1 MTKYDNNL
9 IKKLPSIFSNFDRL
23 ADILNQISDGIYITD
38 PDRKILFWNL
48 AAEKITGYRQ
58 EDVLGKYCA
67 DNILAHTDMAGN
79 KLCGEDLCPL
89 HKTMHENQKP
99 GSPLKVKAKH
109 RDGGRVVV
117 EVSFTPLY
125 SPEKEIIGGLEIFRD
140 VSESVELEEQKA
152 RFFSSLSHE
161 LKTPLANMQGYLEL
175 ILAKDAGPLNEVQE
189 EFLKTVYEQEQKLSA
204 IIEDLLD
211 MGHFESTD
219 FSYEKNLLDLSEVLN
234 NVARSFY
241 AMALKKGLDFK
252 YDLAPGLTLL
262 GDRERLTQAFN
273 NLLGNAIKYTEKGTI
288 ELNAD
293 YDRESG
299 EIVVKVSDSGIGIP
313 EDDQKA
319 IFEMFYRVENPG
331 TRSQGGTGVGLY
343 VVDRII
349 KRHDGR
355 IHLESTNGAGS
366 TFTVYLPGSP
376 DGGKES

>member
-1 MTKYDNNL
+1 MTKYDSKL
-9 IKKLPSIFSNFDRL
+9 INKMSSIFSNFDRL

-58 EDVLGKYCA
+58 EKVLGKRCA

-79 KLCGEDLCPL
+79 ELCGKDLCPL
-89 HKTMHENQKP
+89 HKAMHENQKL
-99 GSPLKVKAKH
+99 GSPLKVKTKH
-109 RDGGRVVV
+109 RDGGRVVL

-125 SPEKEIIGGLEIFRD
+125 SLEGGIIGGLEIFRD
-140 VSESVELEEQKA
+140 VSERIELEEQKA

-175 ILAKDAGPLNEVQE
+175 LLAKDAGPLNEVQE

-204 IIEDLLD
+204 IIEDLLE

-219 FSYEKNLLDLSEVLN
+219 FSYEKSLLDLSAVLN

-241 AMALKKGLDFK
+241 ALALKKGLDFK
-252 YDLAPGLTLL
+252 YDLAPGLTML

-288 ELNAD
+288 ELKAD
-293 YDRESG
+293 CDRESG
-299 EIVVKVSDSGIGIP
+299 EIAVKVSDSGIGIP

-355 IHLESTNGAGS
+355 IFLESTHGKGS
-366 TFTVYLPGSP
+366 TFTVYLPGLLNR
-376 DGGKES
+376 DK